1 MNKKTITLILIL
13 ITSVMFS
20 QNYYMYDFRSVP
32 DEELSTMIENEEYF
46 WSKVAQDQ
54 IKKGNMTGWAMLQRM
69 GGSSDEPNVLFY
81 IGAGSKANIDKLGSS
96 FSEGSNNVMNKMG
109 DGASVF
115 INRGLDIP
123 SRRVGQVIL
132 NRIHT
137 EFDSNWSHHNFVK
150 TNFAKVS
157 NVAKMNELQ
166 GKVWGKYIK
175 KMMDRNDTNQKLW
188 SASNVVSPNGGGY
201 NWNYLT
207 IDTYMSYGDVL
218 DGGWTKTPSIPD
230 LSEINELMGG
240 QFYKQVTWR
249 VVMSVNSDG
258 EFRKH

>member
-1 MNKKTITLILIL
+1 MKKRVTTLFFILLSSIA
-13 ITSVMFS
+13 FS
-20 QNYYMYDFRSVP
+20 QSYYMYDFRSVP
-32 DEELSTMIENEEYF
+32 DEELSTMIENEEHF

-54 IKKGNMTGWAMLQRM
+54 IKNGNMTGWAMLQRM

-96 FSEGSNNVMNKMG
+96 FGEGSKNVMNKMG

-115 INRGLDIP
+115 INRGLNIP
-123 SRRVGQVIL
+123 TRRVGQVIL

-137 EFDSNWSHHNFVK
+137 EIDSNWSHHNFVK

-175 KMMDRNDTNQKLW
+175 KMMDRNNTTQK
-188 SASNVVSPNGGGY
+188 
-201 NWNYLT
+201 
-207 IDTYMSYGDVL
+207 I
-218 DGGWTKTPSIPD
+218 
-230 LSEINELMGG
+230 
-240 QFYKQVTWR
+240 
-249 VVMSVNSDG
+249 
-258 EFRKH
+258 